1 MGKMKKTYFIVIALF
16 VAATFY
22 LDVVFTH
29 KDRSYVAKRLKEFPV
44 ELPNVRFVRDVKM
57 DEKVVTTLDPSSL
70 IFREYETK
78 SGRKIWLCIVY
89 HENERWGAHDP
100 QVCYKSQGWDIIDYG
115 GSKETTQYHIDETG
129 VDINQFY
136 VKKGDIEEVVFYWW
150 FGSKKRQ
157 MTSRF
162 EQMMWLA
169 INGLLYGYNDSG
181 FIRISTIVDKKNEK
195 QSIEETIDFAR
206 YISSAIKDYLPD

>member
-1 MGKMKKTYFIVIALF
+1 VEKGRKPYIIVILILL
-16 VAATFY
+16 AAVVY
-22 LDVVFTH
+22 LDLIYTP
-29 KDRSYVAKRLKEFPV
+29 KDRSYVAGRLKEFPA
-44 ELPNVRFVRDVKM
+44 ELDGVTFVRDIKM
-57 DEKVVTTLDPSSL
+57 DKNIVTTLDPSSL

-100 QVCYKSQGWDIIDYG
+100 QVCYRSQGWDISDYG

-136 VKKGDIEEVVFYWW
+136 VKKGNVEEVVFYWW
-150 FGSKKRQ
+150 FGSKKKQ
-157 MTSRF
+157 LTSRF
-162 EQMMWLA
+162 DQMTHLA

-181 FIRISTIVDKKNEK
+181 FIRVSTIIDKKNEK
-195 QSIEETIDFAR
+195 ESLEDTIEFAK
-206 YISSAIKDYLPD
+206 YISSAIIDYLPD

>member
-1 MGKMKKTYFIVIALF
+1 MGNRRNSYLAVILIFIAGV
-16 VAATFY
+16 VY
-22 LDVVFTH
+22 LDFIYTP
-29 KDRSYVAKRLKEFPV
+29 KDRSYVAGRLKEFPA
-44 ELPNVRFVRDVKM
+44 ELENLHFVRDIIM
-57 DEKVVTTLDPSSL
+57 DKNVVTTLDPSSL

-115 GSKETTQYHIDETG
+115 RNSETTQYHIDETG
-129 VDINQFY
+129 VDVNQFY
-136 VKKGDIEEVVFYWW
+136 VKKGDVEEVVFYWW
-150 FGSKKRQ
+150 FGSKKKQ

-162 EQMMWLA
+162 EQMMHLS

-181 FIRISTIVDKKNEK
+181 FIRVSTIIDRHNEK
-195 QSIEETIDFAR
+195 ESIDDAIDLAG
-206 YISSAIKDYLPD
+206 YVSSKIKDYLPD